1 MPEYK
6 YIIWDWNGTILD
18 DLQLNLEVENTLLS
32 RRGRRLI
39 SGIGEY
45 HEKFQFPIIKFYE
58 ELDFDLENEKFEDI
72 AKEYVR
78 EFDERFYEL
87 EVFADAK
94 SMIGDFKAGGIKQII
109 LSQTQQQWLEKQVEH
124 HNMTALFNEL
134 LGARDI
140 YVKGKVAMAL
150 KWIEEGGISP
160 SDVLMVGDTI
170 HDFEVAESIGCDC
183 VLIARGHHSK
193 ERLQTTSATVI
204 ESIEELRRMVL

>member
-1 MPEYK
+1 MK
-6 YIIWDWNGTILD
+6 QNLIILWDWNGTILD
-18 DLQLNLEVENTLLS
+18 DLQLNFQVENTLLS
-32 RRGRRLI
+32 RRGRKLI
-39 SGIGEY
+39 SGIDEY

-58 ELDFDLENEKFEDI
+58 ELDFDLKNEKFEDI

-87 EVFADAK
+87 EVFSDAK
-94 SMIGDFKAGGIKQII
+94 DAIGDFKSKGIKQII

-124 HNMTALFNEL
+124 HNMTELFNEL

-150 KWIEEGGISP
+150 LWIKENAISP
-160 SDVLMVGDTI
+160 SDVLMVGDTV

-204 ESIEELRRMVL
+204 ESIKELRRMVL